1 MTNTID
7 QPDRLDR
14 IEAIMLQNAH
24 LNSKQN
30 LNPNQLSSFYGY
42 L

>member
-7 QPDRLDR
+7 QPDRLDG

-30 LNPNQLSSFYGY
+30 LNPNQLSSIYGY